1 MLKKGISISLSLL
14 LAALVFVNPLLFSAQ
29 AEAPLKL
36 TQNFE
41 SSFSV
46 SGCEIVSD
54 FGYNSN
60 GSLHFKNN
68 VQNQWS
74 KLFYGTG
81 FGGDAT
87 GLYIQQGKTY
97 TVKFQ
102 MYIKALQSSGNS
114 AVVLQYLTTNNSGWN
129 NDSNVTINKDKGAI
143 DENASFSILPTSTTG
158 TWFTVTRSFKADR
171 NAYLGLYCYNTASAG
186 NSYADVYIDDVQL
199 EQQAQTTIHFN
210 TNGGNELADLCG
222 NAGTT
227 IGTLPTPVKEGF
239 TFGGWFLDSAL
250 TQLFE
255 QQNYPEQD
263 ITLYAKWENTGIY
276 TQDFESTLS
285 VGSGAELSTAQ
296 AVSGSYSLH
305 FKKDCP
311 KPGNSFVA
319 VFGNSGAT
327 QNLQAGKSYQLT
339 YQVYVESYLDGKVP
353 VLNIQCFP
361 QNLSAWNAGNKTL
374 AQKNLTTVEKGK
386 WVTVTQSLTPAA
398 NGYLGFWMMNTK
410 GDEYSEYASVFVDDV
425 VLSEV
430 NDVTITF
437 NSNGGSSATP
447 LVGRPN
453 TEIGNLPQ
461 PTRAGYLFGGWYTE
475 AACSTPFTNTVFPSA
490 NITLY
495 AKWVLD
501 LTAGLVQDFE
511 TPYAVSDCEITNLK
525 PRTGNNSLHFKSDA
539 PKPGNAFAR
548 LFGDAN
554 TAMYIQKGHAYK
566 FTYYVFVE
574 SYLSGKTPVLYTQYF
589 AQNQS
594 AWSANNKVVQTLNL
608 TTIAKGEWVEIT
620 QFINATQDAYL
631 GFWMMNTD
639 GPNYSEYASVFVD
652 DAALIEV
659 PTVTVRFHTNGGNAV
674 QPISGAS
681 GSAIALPSAEK
692 QGSTFAGWYI
702 DSVCKTPFTSAVF
715 PEQNITLY
723 AKWYE
728 KGVWQQDFETY
739 QSGSGGGKV
748 YTTGGAT
755 RYQKTGPN
763 DTNVH
768 GGEGSLYVP
777 PGNNSFF
784 AMLFPYGEK
793 LEKGRH
799 YKIELWYKVYA
810 MTNSGQIRLTY
821 LSNRDNCTTWGEN
834 GVNRYMD
841 LVDINSKT
849 INEQMGVW
857 RKQTVYF
864 TAAYD
869 AYAGLYTWGPIGF
882 YLDDVTITET
892 LGVTVRF
899 ETNGG
904 KALEPVSGAI
914 GESITTRIP
923 TPQRADRS
931 FGGWYLDSALTQPF
945 LETTFTK
952 NMTLYA
958 KWLPAGTWY
967 QDYEAYVA
975 TGNMTTTNFEVYKK
989 QNNNDTNVHGG
1000 NYSMHRK
1007 IQDSNF
1013 SVLFPYG
1020 SKTTAGDMYRIEF
1033 WLKLNQFVTNGEIRL
1048 TFLEDSKSSTSWTDE
1063 RRATIIY
1070 SFAASNQESIQI
1082 GSWKKVSMVLPIDYD
1097 CYLGLYCWGGM
1108 DFYIDDV
1115 TVTRLQPGLLE
1126 SNIDHTYAQ
1135 TLHNEVLH
1143 TTQPITALTQKTSQK
1158 QVIPFNLLGSGD
1170 YALSATVN
1178 DATGGSYVALA
1189 WDKDGNNLL
1198 AGTKITAGER
1208 QANRVLLDKSGLI
1221 YLVIYNG
1228 AGANAFSDVTL
1239 AKYEAM
1245 QLDKSLTGFL
1255 NQPNYASA
1263 DDAPE
1268 LTSILA
1274 KIKASSSYFSQQETA
1289 DADGETPA
1297 TGDVGVSTVAVI
1309 LLMLASAALL
1319 VLKFRKAGAAHELF

>member
-1 MLKKGISISLSLL
+1 MR
-14 LAALVFVNPLLFSAQ
+14 N
-29 AEAPLKL
+29 
-36 TQNFE
+36 
-41 SSFSV
+41 
-46 SGCEIVSD
+46 C
-54 FGYNSN
+54 FGFCYNSN

-114 AVVLQYLTTNNSGWN
+114 AVVLQYLTANNSGWN
-129 NDSNVTINKDKGAI
+129 NNSNVTINKDKGAI
-143 DENASFSILPTSTTG
+143 DENASFSISPTSTTG

-199 EQQAQTTIHFN
+199 EQQAQTTIRFN

-319 VFGNSGAT
+319 VFGNRGAI
-327 QNLQAGKSYQLT
+327 QNLQAGKSYQVT

-353 VLNIQCFP
+353 VLNTQCFP
-361 QNLSAWNAGNKTL
+361 QNLSAWNTGNKTL

-386 WVTVTQSLTPAA
+386 WVTVTQSFTPAA

-410 GDEYSEYASVFVDDV
+410 GDEYSEYASVFVDD
-425 VLSEV
+425 
-430 NDVTITF
+430 
-437 NSNGGSSATP
+437 
-447 LVGRPN
+447 
-453 TEIGNLPQ
+453 
-461 PTRAGYLFGGWYTE
+461 
-475 AACSTPFTNTVFPSA
+475 
-490 NITLY
+490 
-495 AKWVLD
+495 
-501 LTAGLVQDFE
+501 
-511 TPYAVSDCEITNLK
+511 
-525 PRTGNNSLHFKSDA
+525 
-539 PKPGNAFAR
+539 
-548 LFGDAN
+548 
-554 TAMYIQKGHAYK
+554 
-566 FTYYVFVE
+566 
-574 SYLSGKTPVLYTQYF
+574 
-589 AQNQS
+589 
-594 AWSANNKVVQTLNL
+594 
-608 TTIAKGEWVEIT
+608 
-620 QFINATQDAYL
+620 
-631 GFWMMNTD
+631 
-639 GPNYSEYASVFVD
+639 
-652 DAALIEV
+652 AALIEV
-659 PTVTVRFHTNGGNAV
+659 PTVTVSFHTNGGNAV

-728 KGVWQQDFETY
+728 KGIWQQDFEAY

-777 PGNNSFF
+777 PENNSFF

-892 LGVTVRF
+892 PGVTVRF

-904 KALEPVSGAI
+904 EALDPVSGAI

-958 KWLPAGTWY
+958 KWLPLGTWY

-975 TGNMTTTNFEVYKK
+975 TGNMTTTNFEVYK
-989 QNNNDTNVHGG
+989 
-1000 NYSMHRK
+1000 SK
-1007 IQDSNF
+1007 II
-1013 SVLFPYG
+1013 
-1020 SKTTAGDMYRIEF
+1020 TTPMCT
-1033 WLKLNQFVTNGEIRL
+1033 VEIILCTAKFR
-1048 TFLEDSKSSTSWTDE
+1048 
-1063 RRATIIY
+1063 
-1070 SFAASNQESIQI
+1070 
-1082 GSWKKVSMVLPIDYD
+1082 
-1097 CYLGLYCWGGM
+1097 
-1108 DFYIDDV
+1108 
-1115 TVTRLQPGLLE
+1115 TVISPFCSRSEARQPQG
-1126 SNIDHTYAQ
+1126 IC
-1135 TLHNEVLH
+1135 
-1143 TTQPITALTQKTSQK
+1143 TALN
-1158 QVIPFNLLGSGD
+1158 FG
-1170 YALSATVN
+1170 
-1178 DATGGSYVALA
+1178 
-1189 WDKDGNNLL
+1189 
-1198 AGTKITAGER
+1198 
-1208 QANRVLLDKSGLI
+1208 
-1221 YLVIYNG
+1221 
-1228 AGANAFSDVTL
+1228 
-1239 AKYEAM
+1239 
-1245 QLDKSLTGFL
+1245 
-1255 NQPNYASA
+1255 
-1263 DDAPE
+1263 
-1268 LTSILA
+1268 
-1274 KIKASSSYFSQQETA
+1274 
-1289 DADGETPA
+1289 
-1297 TGDVGVSTVAVI
+1297 
-1309 LLMLASAALL
+1309 
-1319 VLKFRKAGAAHELF
+1319 

>member
-114 AVVLQYLTTNNSGWN
+114 AVVLQYLTANHSGWN
-129 NDSNVTINKDKGAI
+129 NNSNVTINKDKGAI

-199 EQQAQTTIHFN
+199 EQQAQTTIRFN

-276 TQDFESTLS
+276 TQDFE
-285 VGSGAELSTAQ
+285 A
-296 AVSGSYSLH
+296 
-305 FKKDCP
+305 
-311 KPGNSFVA
+311 
-319 VFGNSGAT
+319 
-327 QNLQAGKSYQLT
+327 
-339 YQVYVESYLDGKVP
+339 
-353 VLNIQCFP
+353 
-361 QNLSAWNAGNKTL
+361 
-374 AQKNLTTVEKGK
+374 
-386 WVTVTQSLTPAA
+386 
-398 NGYLGFWMMNTK
+398 
-410 GDEYSEYASVFVDDV
+410 
-425 VLSEV
+425 
-430 NDVTITF
+430 
-437 NSNGGSSATP
+437 
-447 LVGRPN
+447 
-453 TEIGNLPQ
+453 
-461 PTRAGYLFGGWYTE
+461 
-475 AACSTPFTNTVFPSA
+475 
-490 NITLY
+490 
-495 AKWVLD
+495 
-501 LTAGLVQDFE
+501 
-511 TPYAVSDCEITNLK
+511 
-525 PRTGNNSLHFKSDA
+525 
-539 PKPGNAFAR
+539 
-548 LFGDAN
+548 
-554 TAMYIQKGHAYK
+554 
-566 FTYYVFVE
+566 
-574 SYLSGKTPVLYTQYF
+574 
-589 AQNQS
+589 
-594 AWSANNKVVQTLNL
+594 
-608 TTIAKGEWVEIT
+608 
-620 QFINATQDAYL
+620 
-631 GFWMMNTD
+631 
-639 GPNYSEYASVFVD
+639 
-652 DAALIEV
+652 
-659 PTVTVRFHTNGGNAV
+659 
-674 QPISGAS
+674 
-681 GSAIALPSAEK
+681 
-692 QGSTFAGWYI
+692 
-702 DSVCKTPFTSAVF
+702 
-715 PEQNITLY
+715 
-723 AKWYE
+723 
-728 KGVWQQDFETY
+728 Y

-777 PGNNSFF
+777 PENNSFF

-799 YKIELWYKVYA
+799 YKIELWYKVYE
-810 MTNSGQIRLTY
+810 MSNSGQIRMTY
-821 LSNRDNCTTWGEN
+821 LSNRDNCTSWAEG
-834 GVNRYMD
+834 GVNRYMN
-841 LVDINSKT
+841 LVEINSKT
-849 INEQMGVW
+849 IREQLGAW

-869 AYAGLYTWGPIGF
+869 AYAGLYTWGPVGF
-882 YLDDVTITET
+882 YVDDVTVTEVPV
-892 LGVTVRF
+892 VTVSF

-904 KALEPVSGAI
+904 EPLEPVSGAI
-914 GESITTRIP
+914 GESINPRIP
-923 TPQRADRS
+923 TPKRADKS
-931 FGGWYLDSALTQPF
+931 FGGWYMDSALTVPF
-945 LETTFTK
+945 MEIAFTK
-952 NMTLYA
+952 AMTLYA
-958 KWLPAGTWY
+958 KWLPPGVWM

-975 TGNMTTTNFEVYKK
+975 TDNMTTKNFEVYKK

-1000 NYSMHRK
+1000 NYSMHRM
-1007 IQDSNF
+1007 IEDSNF
-1013 SVLFPYG
+1013 SVLFPY
-1020 SKTTAGDMYRIEF
+1020 SEQVTAGDMYRVEF
-1033 WLKLNQFVTNGEIRL
+1033 WLKLENFTTNGEIRL
-1048 TFLEDSKSSTSWTDE
+1048 TFLEDAKRSTSWTDE

-1070 SFAASNQESIQI
+1070 SFAASNQESINI

-1115 TVTRLQPGLLE
+1115 TVTRLQPGLLK
-1126 SNIDHTYAQ
+1126 SNIDNTYAQ

-1189 WDKDGNNLL
+1189 WDKDGNDLL

-1228 AGANAFSDVTL
+1228 AGAGAFSDVTL

-1274 KIKASSSYFSQQETA
+1274 KIKASSSYFSQKETA
-1289 DADGETPA
+1289 DANGGTPA

-1319 VLKFRKAGAAHELF
+1319 VLKFRKAGAAHE